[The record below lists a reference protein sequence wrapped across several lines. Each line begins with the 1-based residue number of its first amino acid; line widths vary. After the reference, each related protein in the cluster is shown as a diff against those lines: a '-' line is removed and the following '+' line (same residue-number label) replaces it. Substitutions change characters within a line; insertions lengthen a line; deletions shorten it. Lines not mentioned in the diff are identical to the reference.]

1 MLSIAAASVLVIAAF
16 QGCTV
21 FVEASNFDSAWAS
34 TSWVDAAATYFGRDI
49 WSLNIGSCGYG
60 FVCPNRW
67 SDELASGYDLVAISD
82 QSPLYSGS
90 YTGAQCGR
98 CLEVKCREAS
108 VTDSSGDR
116 YERTGLCKS
125 SGSSVKLK
133 ITDTCDCNY
142 PKNAA
147 SNARWCCG
155 GTPHLDVS
163 QWALEKLVKKVDRY
177 GVFAVSYR
185 PIGCRNTLSNQAAA
199 IPIVKSPHDG
209 DKPQNLNCN
218 TQSTGSKGSSSVN
231 RGRRLQRKMQSIL

>member
-1 MLSIAAASVLVIAAF
+1 MQSVVIASVFIAASLSVLPASASTFDAAW
-16 QGCTV
+16 G
-21 FVEASNFDSAWAS
+21 NSAWVNAG
-34 TSWVDAAATYFGRDI
+34 ATYFGRDQ

-90 YTGAQCGR
+90 HTGAQCGR
-98 CLEVKCREAS
+98 CLEIMCRDGS
-108 VTDSSGDR
+108 VADSSGSR
-116 YERTGLCKS
+116 YERSALCKKE
-125 SGSSVKLK
+125 GTSVKVK

-163 QWALEKLVKKVDRY
+163 QWALSKLVEDPTRW
-177 GVFAVSYR
+177 GVFAMSYR
-185 PIGCRNTLSNQAAA
+185 PISCTASISNPAAA
-199 IPIVKSPHDG
+199 IPIVPSPHDS
-209 DKPQNLNCN
+209 DKPSSLNCN
-218 TQSTGSKGSSSVN
+218 TQSRGSDGSSSAI
-231 RGRRLQRKMQSIL
+231 RGR